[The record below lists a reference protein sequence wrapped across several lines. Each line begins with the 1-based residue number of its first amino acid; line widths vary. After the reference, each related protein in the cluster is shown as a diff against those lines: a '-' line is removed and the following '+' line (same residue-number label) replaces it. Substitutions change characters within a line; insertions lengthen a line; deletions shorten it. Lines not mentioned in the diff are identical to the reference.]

1 MLFTFALACVVLNVA
16 TARASEGNS
25 YFGLAIGFTVT
36 AGAFATGGIS
46 GGAFNPAVAFG
57 VSILGRSPWGHLWVY
72 VLASLAGAA
81 LAALAG
87 AGSYPIVMRP
97 GVNGQPHASTA
108 GGISTS
114 WPRSSRRVR
123 GTRRG

>member
-46 GGAFNPAVAFG
+46 GGAFNPAVTFAGAVMNIFAW
-57 VSILGRSPWGHLWVY
+57 PTLWVY
-72 VLASLAGAA
+72 LVAQVIAGAA
-81 LAALAG
+81 AGLTFLALN
-87 AGSYPIVMRP
+87 PDDK
-97 GVNGQPHASTA
+97 
-108 GGISTS
+108 
-114 WPRSSRRVR
+114 
-123 GTRRG
+123 